1 MNEGLILHT
10 ERRKIGKVQKT
21 FRREKMIDWNLAFLI
36 AGAGYGITISVLL
49 IISVIIWIITLVTK
63 KEKIPK

>member
-1 MNEGLILHT
+1 
-10 ERRKIGKVQKT
+10 
-21 FRREKMIDWNLAFLI
+21 MIDWNLAFLI

>member
-1 MNEGLILHT
+1 
-10 ERRKIGKVQKT
+10 
-21 FRREKMIDWNLAFLI
+21 MIDWNLAFLI
-36 AGAGYGITISVLL
+36 AGAGYGINIFVLL